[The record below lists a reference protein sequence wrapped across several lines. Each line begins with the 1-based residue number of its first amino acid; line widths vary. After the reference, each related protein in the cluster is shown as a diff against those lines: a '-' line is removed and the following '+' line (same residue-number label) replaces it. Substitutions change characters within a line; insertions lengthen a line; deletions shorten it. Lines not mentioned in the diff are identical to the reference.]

1 MDPKVVVITGASSG
15 IGAALAIKLGLQGHK
30 IVLAA
35 RRERE
40 LSQVASHIND
50 ALVVKTDVTRKV
62 SVDQL
67 RDQALNKYEHIDVW
81 VNNAGKGI
89 TKPVMNLTESEMD
102 EIINV
107 VLKSVVFGMQAVI
120 PHFQERG
127 QGHVINVS
135 SFLGRVPLVSH
146 RSIYSAAKSAVN
158 VLTANARVDLRPNY
172 PDIRVS
178 LVMPGTVDTDF
189 HKVAGSPTR
198 PVAGTRLGALVVESP
213 DEVAEKI
220 AALIEHP
227 TSEMYTNPSMPDIV
241 QRYYQDV
248 EKFESQMRPR

>member
-1 MDPKVVVITGASSG
+1 
-15 IGAALAIKLGLQGHK
+15 
-30 IVLAA
+30 
-35 RRERE
+35 
-40 LSQVASHIND
+40 
-50 ALVVKTDVTRKV
+50 
-62 SVDQL
+62 
-67 RDQALNKYEHIDVW
+67 
-81 VNNAGKGI
+81 
-89 TKPVMNLTESEMD
+89 
-102 EIINV
+102 
-107 VLKSVVFGMQAVI
+107 
-120 PHFQERG
+120 QERG

-135 SFLGRVPLVSH
+135 SFLGRVPLMSH

-158 VLTANARVDLRPNY
+158 VLTANVRVDLRPNY
-172 PDIRVS
+172 PNIRVS

-241 QRYYQDV
+241 HRYYQDV
-248 EKFESQMRPR
+248 EKFESEIRPR